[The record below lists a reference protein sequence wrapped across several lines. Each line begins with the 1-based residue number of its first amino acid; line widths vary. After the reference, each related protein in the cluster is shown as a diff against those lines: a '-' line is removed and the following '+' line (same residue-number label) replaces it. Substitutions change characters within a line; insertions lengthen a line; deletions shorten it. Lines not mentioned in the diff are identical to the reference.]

1 MRMLL
6 TSYLQRELGVV
17 LLRPG
22 SELLHY
28 FSGRSRLLIAS
39 EPEELKPL
47 PSGLL
52 PAVDQ
57 NLAADPR
64 LSSFFQ
70 NERVIDAAGGIAGL
84 KEWLMRSTECQWTTG
99 DDYHHHNMDILDY
112 DGRPIRLCWH
122 HEHLLREQTL
132 PELDAIA
139 AQNVAD
145 WVVYRA
151 RSHFMFGED
160 HQLSLPELCWWAVL
174 KEVSDLLPDAV
185 ARFSLRLPPATIP
198 TGTRR
203 EADIVWEKAPQ
214 AIINECVEKVK
225 PALTIDVDPAP
236 PEGFMLLPKLTR
248 WECVKYTQWVKSQP
262 CCCGCKRPADDPHHI
277 IDHGLG
283 GTGTKPHD
291 IFTIPL
297 TRECHDELHDDVDAW
312 EAKHGSQ
319 LFHLV
324 RTLNK
329 AFGIG
334 AISTA
339 NKRGAKR

>member
-6 TSYLQRELGVV
+6 TSYLQRDLGVV

-22 SELLHY
+22 SDLLDY
-28 FSGRSRLLIAS
+28 FSGRCRLLIAN
-39 EPEELKPL
+39 EPDELKSL

-52 PAVDQ
+52 PMANQ
-57 NLAADPR
+57 NLATDPR
-64 LSSFFQ
+64 LSTFFRQ
-70 NERVIDAAGGIAGL
+70 ERVIDAAGGVGAL
-84 KEWLMRSTECQWTTG
+84 SEWAKRGTGCQWAAG
-99 DDYHHHNMDILDY
+99 DDYHHHNMDILNY

-225 PALTIDVDPAP
+225 PALTVDVDPAP
-236 PEGFMLLPKLTR
+236 PAGFMLLPKLTR
-248 WECVKYTQWVKSQP
+248 WECEKYTQWVKSQP

-297 TRECHDELHDDVDAW
+297 TRECHDELHDDVAAW
-312 EAKHGSQ
+312 EAKHGNQ

-339 NKRGAKR
+339 NKRGAKQ

>member
-1 MRMLL
+1 MLL
-6 TSYLQRELGVV
+6 TPYLQRDLGVV
-17 LLRPG
+17 ILRPG
-22 SELLHY
+22 RELLHY
-28 FSGRSRLLIAS
+28 FSGRKRVLIAN
-39 EPEELKPL
+39 EPDEFTPL

-52 PAVDQ
+52 PAVHQ
-57 NLAADPR
+57 SLAADPR

-70 NERVIDAAGGIAGL
+70 HERVIAAAGGVGAL
-84 KEWLMRSTECQWTTG
+84 REWLIRGAECQWPHG
-99 DDYHHHNMDILDY
+99 DDYHHPNMDIMDY
-112 DGRPIRLCWH
+112 AGLPIRFCWH
-122 HEHLLREQTL
+122 HEHRLREQTL

-139 AQNVAD
+139 AQNVAN

-151 RSHFMFGED
+151 RSYFMFGED

-174 KEVSDLLPDAV
+174 QQVSDLLPDAV

-225 PALTIDVDPAP
+225 PVLTVDVDPEP
-236 PEGFMLLPKLTR
+236 PAGFMLLPKLTR
-248 WECVKYTQWVKSQP
+248 WVCEKYTRWVKSQP
-262 CCCGCKRPADDPHHI
+262 CCCGCGLPADDPHHI
-277 IDHGLG
+277 IDHGLS

-297 TRECHDELHDDVDAW
+297 TRQCHDELHEDVVAW
-312 EAKHGSQ
+312 EARNGSQ

-334 AISTA
+334 AIITA
-339 NKRGAKR
+339 NKRETKR

>member
-6 TSYLQRELGVV
+6 TPYLQRDLGVV

-28 FSGRSRLLIAS
+28 FSGQRRLLIAN

-52 PAVDQ
+52 PVADQ
-57 NLAADPR
+57 SLANDPR
-64 LSSFFQ
+64 LSPFFLH
-70 NERVIDAAGGIAGL
+70 ERVIGAAGGVVAL
-84 KEWLMRSTECQWTTG
+84 REWLSRGTECQWPHG

-112 DGRPIRLCWH
+112 DGLPVRLCWH
-122 HEHLLREQTL
+122 HEHLLREQTH
-132 PELDAIA
+132 PTLDALA
-139 AQNVAD
+139 KQNVAD
-145 WVVYRA
+145 WLVYRA
-151 RSHFMFGED
+151 RTHFRFKED

-174 KEVSDLLPDAV
+174 NGVSDLLPDSV
-185 ARFSLRLPPATIP
+185 ARSALRLPPAP
-198 TGTRR
+198 DETGTRK
-203 EADIVWEKAPQ
+203 ESDIVWEKAPK
-214 AIINECVEKVK
+214 AIINERVEKVK
-225 PALTIDVDPAP
+225 PALLVDVDPAP
-236 PEGFMLLPKLTR
+236 PAGFMLRPKLTR
-248 WECVKYTQWVKSQP
+248 WECEKYTQWVKSQP
-262 CCCGCKRPADDPHHI
+262 CCCGCGLPADDPHHI
-277 IDHGLG
+277 IDQGLG

-297 TRECHDELHDDVDAW
+297 TRKCHNELHDDVAAW

-324 RTLNK
+324 RTLNN

-334 AISTA
+334 AITTA

>member
-6 TSYLQRELGVV
+6 TPYLQRDLGVV

-28 FSGRSRLLIAS
+28 FSGQRRLLIAN

-52 PAVDQ
+52 QVADQ
-57 NLAADPR
+57 SLANDPR
-64 LSSFFQ
+64 LLPFFLH
-70 NERVIDAAGGIAGL
+70 ERVIGAAGGVTAL
-84 KEWLMRSTECQWTTG
+84 REWLSRGTECQWSHG
-99 DDYHHHNMDILDY
+99 DGYHHHNMDILDY
-112 DGRPIRLCWH
+112 DGLPVRLCWH
-122 HEHLLREQTL
+122 HENILREQTHAT
-132 PELDAIA
+132 LDLLA

-145 WVVYRA
+145 WLVYRA
-151 RSHFMFGED
+151 RVHFHFRED

-174 KEVSDLLPDAV
+174 KGVSDLLPDSV
-185 ARFSLRLPPATIP
+185 ARSALRLPPALVE
-198 TGTRR
+198 TGTRK
-203 EADIVWEKAPQ
+203 ESDIVWEKAPQ
-214 AIINECVEKVK
+214 AIINERVEKVK
-225 PALTIDVDPAP
+225 PALLVDVDPAP
-236 PEGFMLLPKLTR
+236 PAGFMLRPKLTR
-248 WECVKYTQWVKSQP
+248 WECEKYTQWVKSQP
-262 CCCGCKRPADDPHHI
+262 CCCGCGLPADDPHHI

-297 TRECHDELHDDVDAW
+297 TRKCHNELHDDVAAW
-312 EAKHGSQ
+312 EAKYGSQ

-334 AISTA
+334 AITTA